1 MLMTMGYAAK
11 ADEGMWLLTM
21 LKKMNM
27 DRMQEMGLKLSA
39 EDIYSINNSSIKDAV
54 VNFGG
59 FCTGEIVSDKG
70 LILTNHHCGEG
81 AIHEVST
88 QENNYLKE
96 GFWAKTMDEEK
107 PIEDL
112 QVSFL
117 VRMEDVSQRVNEA
130 LDEEMNEIERARAI
144 RKVSA
149 QIEDE
154 ATEGNHYNANVKSFY
169 AGNEFYLM
177 VYETYQDVRLVGAP
191 PKSIGNFGGDTDNWM
206 WPRHTGDFSVF
217 RVYAGPDG
225 EPAPYSQDNVP
236 LKPDHHL
243 PISLDGV
250 KKGDFSMIMGFP
262 GGTDRYMT
270 SYGVEETKNVVNP
283 TRIQVRE
290 KKLSIMEKA
299 MNASEELE
307 LKYSSKHSGT
317 SNYYKYSIGQNEGL
331 RRLEVIEERRAQEDR
346 FRDWIARDDAREE
359 KYGQV
364 LPMIKK
370 TYEERKKFYRTV
382 LYLNEAMYGGF
393 EIIRFTSRFQ
403 GLHSVLKNHPDSTRA
418 IEAEVESIRERMK
431 DFYKDY
437 HAPTDRKLMAAMM
450 EIFHENVPDELEP
463 SIFERIEKL
472 YDGNYKEY
480 AGVVFDNSMFV
491 SMDRLNNFLDDPSRE
506 ALENDPAF
514 AAMQSVQ
521 DKIREIGGKFR
532 TYANRLDKG
541 QRLFMQGLRE
551 MQTDR
556 KFYPDANFTMRL
568 TYGDIND
575 YYPRDAVHYDYYTT
589 IEGIMQKEDP
599 TDDEFIVP
607 QKLKELYRN
616 KDYGRYGTNGQ
627 LNVCF
632 ISDNDITGGN
642 SGSPVMNDEGELIGI
657 AFDGNWEAMTGD
669 IKFEPKLQRT
679 ISVDIRYVLF
689 VIDKFAGADR
699 LIDEMT
705 IVDE

>member
-1 MLMTMGYAAK
+1 M
-11 ADEGMWLLTM
+11 
-21 LKKMNM
+21 
-27 DRMQEMGLKLSA
+27 
-39 EDIYSINNSSIKDAV
+39 
-54 VNFGG
+54 
-59 FCTGEIVSDKG
+59 
-70 LILTNHHCGEG
+70 
-81 AIHEVST
+81 
-88 QENNYLKE
+88 
-96 GFWAKTMDEEK
+96 
-107 PIEDL
+107 
-112 QVSFL
+112 
-117 VRMEDVSQRVNEA
+117 
-130 LDEEMNEIERARAI
+130 
-144 RKVSA
+144 
-149 QIEDE
+149 
-154 ATEGNHYNANVKSFY
+154 
-169 AGNEFYLM
+169 
-177 VYETYQDVRLVGAP
+177 
-191 PKSIGNFGGDTDNWM
+191 
-206 WPRHTGDFSVF
+206 
-217 RVYAGPDG
+217 
-225 EPAPYSQDNVP
+225 
-236 LKPDHHL
+236 
-243 PISLDGV
+243 
-250 KKGDFSMIMGFP
+250 
-262 GGTDRYMT
+262 
-270 SYGVEETKNVVNP
+270 
-283 TRIQVRE
+283 
-290 KKLSIMEKA
+290 
-299 MNASEELE
+299 
-307 LKYSSKHSGT
+307 
-317 SNYYKYSIGQNEGL
+317 
-331 RRLEVIEERRAQEDR
+331 
-346 FRDWIARDDAREE
+346 
-359 KYGQV
+359 
-364 LPMIKK
+364 
-370 TYEERKKFYRTV
+370 
-382 LYLNEAMYGGF
+382 
-393 EIIRFTSRFQ
+393 
-403 GLHSVLKNHPDSTRA
+403 
-418 IEAEVESIRERMK
+418 ESIRERMK

-480 AGVVFDNSMFV
+480 AAVVFDNSMFV

-521 DKIREIGGKFR
+521 DKIREIGGKFS

-551 MQTDR
+551 MQSDR

>member
-1 MLMTMGYAAK
+1 MTFGFAAK

-21 LKKMNM
+21 LEKMNM

-39 EDIYSINNSSIKDAV
+39 EDIYSINQSSIKDAV

-59 FCTGEIVSDKG
+59 FCTGEIVSDQG

-88 QENNYLKE
+88 QENNYLKN
-96 GFWAKTMDEEK
+96 GFWARSFEEEK
-107 PIEDL
+107 PIEGL
-112 QVSFL
+112 TVSFL
-117 VRMEDVSQRVNEA
+117 VRMEDVSDRVNSA
-130 LDEEMNEIERARAI
+130 LEDDMSGSERSRKI
-144 RKVSA
+144 RQVTS
-149 QIEDE
+149 QIEKE
-154 ATEGNHYNANVKSFY
+154 ATEDNHYNARVKPFFS
-169 AGNEFYLM
+169 GNEFYLM
-177 VYETYQDVRLVGAP
+177 VYETYKDVRLVGAP
-191 PKSIGNFGGDTDNWM
+191 PKSIGNYGGDTDNWM

-225 EPAPYSQDNVP
+225 KPAEYSEENEP

-243 PISLDGV
+243 PISLEGI

-270 SYGVEETKNVVNP
+270 SYGVKEAKNLVNP
-283 TRIQVRE
+283 TRIEVRE
-290 KKLSIMEKA
+290 KILNIMEKA
-299 MNASEELE
+299 MNSSEELE
-307 LKYSSKHSGT
+307 LKYSSKHSRV

-331 RRLEVIEERRAQEDR
+331 NRLDVIGDRQQLEER
-346 FRDWIARDDAREE
+346 FREWAAENEQRRE
-359 KYGQV
+359 KYGNT
-364 LPMIKK
+364 LENI
-370 TYEERKKFYRTV
+370 EEAYKNRKKYYKTV
-382 LYLNEAMYGGF
+382 LYLNEALFGGY
-393 EIIRFTSRFQ
+393 EIGRFASRLQ
-403 GLHSVLKNHPDSTRA
+403 GLYRVLKNNPDSTKA
-418 IEAEVESIRERMK
+418 IEAEVSNIRERMK

-437 HAPTDRKLMAAMM
+437 HAPTDRKLMTEML
-450 EIFHENVPDELEP
+450 EVFHENVPDDLQP
-463 SIFERIEKL
+463 DIFKRIEDF
-472 YDGNYKEY
+472 YDGSYQKY
-480 AGVVFDNSMFV
+480 ADMVFDNSMLV
-491 SMDRLNNFLDDPSRE
+491 SMDRLNDFLDDPSLE

-514 AAMQSVQ
+514 AAAQSIQNKVRQ
-521 DKIREIGGKFR
+521 MGGKFR
-532 TYANRLDKG
+532 SYDQKLSKG

-551 MQTDR
+551 MQPDK

-568 TYGDIND
+568 TYGDVND

-589 IEGIMQKEDP
+589 VEGIMQKEDP
-599 TDDEFIVP
+599 TNDEFIVP
-607 QKLKELYRN
+607 EKLKQLYRD
-616 KDYGRYGTNGQ
+616 KDYGPYGENGQ
-627 LNVCF
+627 MNVCF

-669 IKFEPKLQRT
+669 IQFEPKLQRT

-705 IVDE
+705 IVGK